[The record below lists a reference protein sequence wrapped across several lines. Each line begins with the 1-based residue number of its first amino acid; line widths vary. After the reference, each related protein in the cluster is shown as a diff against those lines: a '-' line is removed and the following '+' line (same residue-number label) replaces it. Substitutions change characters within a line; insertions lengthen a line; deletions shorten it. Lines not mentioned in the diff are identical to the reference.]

1 MNVEYSESPP
11 LKPTRT
17 LEQLFTELVNVGY
30 ALGVQWQ
37 DVLDPDDDLTQLRLS
52 DWLDETAALCSVL
65 ELRRE
70 AQI

>member
-1 MNVEYSESPP
+1 MSQEYGDSGP

-17 LEQLFTELVNVGY
+17 FEELFVELVNVGY
-30 ALGVQWQ
+30 TIGVQWQ
-37 DVLDPDDDLTQLRLS
+37 DELDPDDDLTQLRLS

-70 AQI
+70 ARV

>member
-1 MNVEYSESPP
+1 MNQEYDDGEP

-17 LEQLFTELVNVGY
+17 LEELFTELVNVGY

-37 DVLDPDDDLTQLRLS
+37 DELNPDDDLTQLRLS

-65 ELRRE
+65 EMRRE
-70 AQI
+70 ATI

>member
-11 LKPTRT
+11 HKPTRT

>member
-1 MNVEYSESPP
+1 MNQEYTDGEP

-17 LEQLFTELVNVGY
+17 LEELFTAFINADY

-37 DVLDPDDDLTQLRLS
+37 NELNPDDDLTQLRLS

-65 ELRRE
+65 EMRRE
-70 AQI
+70 ATI